1 MKRKDIIIT
10 DSIIQALFIL
20 LKEKELSE
28 ISITDLVAKAGV
40 SRSSFYRNFNS
51 FENVIYSYFMDK
63 TQSWWKENEQAFLYG
78 EKEVEISVFEHL
90 LTMKEE
96 ILLVYQKGLYYPFE
110 KHVFDCAKGGRSL
123 IDKEQAY
130 LTARVSG
137 IICGLVNEWIRRGMT
152 DPPAYVAGFLRRR
165 TDYKAGE

>member
-1 MKRKDIIIT
+1 MKRKDVIIT

-20 LKEKELSE
+20 LKERELSD
-28 ISITDLVAKAGV
+28 ISVTDLVAKAGV

-51 FENVIYSYFMDK
+51 FEDVIYSYFMENAQK
-63 TQSWWKENEQAFLYG
+63 WWKENEQAFLYG
-78 EKEVEISVFEHL
+78 EKEVETSVFEHL
-90 LTMKEE
+90 LTLKDD
-96 ILLVYQKGLYYPFE
+96 ILLVYKKGLYYPFE
-110 KHVFDCAKGGRSL
+110 KHVFDCTKGGRTL
-123 IDKEQAY
+123 INKEQAY

-152 DPPAYVAGFLRRR
+152 DPPTYVAGFLRRR